1 MLLYLQ
7 LMMMKKM
14 EARASLYETPTT
26 ETRYNL
32 DEQDLSIPS

>member
-14 EARASLYETPTT
+14 EAIASLYETPTT

-32 DEQDLSIPS
+32 DE